1 MGVILGNR
9 ILEIKTSFSK
19 EIACLIQVLERR
31 KPSLINQEIERR
43 LLRGGLADLQIVSK
57 TQILTNRVIKV
68 VAQVQETKQT
78 PTRQI
83 ITRISHQVTPKTS
96 LVNL

>member
-19 EIACLIQVLERR
+19 ETACLIQVLERR
-31 KPSLINQEIERR
+31 KHSLINQEIERR

-57 TQILTNRVIKV
+57 TRILTNRVIKV
-68 VAQVQETKQT
+68 VAQVLETKQT
-78 PTRQI
+78 QTRQI

-96 LVNL
+96 SVNL